1 MNAPDP
7 SSDGWVGGS
16 SVPQRDDV
24 FSGSDGN
31 HHTTYL
37 ISYNELLTQDSQQL
51 HAEKEHNCIC
61 ITIDMINKRRQL
73 YTQESF
79 LLFSKKKLPWVGY
92 KPTTLCILGERSTN

>member
-51 HAEKEHNCIC
+51 HAEKEHNCILWFN
-61 ITIDMINKRRQL
+61 D
-73 YTQESF
+73 
-79 LLFSKKKLPWVGY
+79 LFMYYYRHDKQKEAIIYPGEFSPFFKEKAA
-92 KPTTLCILGERSTN
+92 LGGIQTHDTAF